1 MKIFRNARFAF
12 AVLSFIVVLSSCEQE
27 QKGALSGTTLRS
39 DEIIVSE
46 ILPQELRVLDTLD
59 VVKGEFVLDRVF
71 DKPTFLLLEFNTIGD
86 PESSIRLPILI
97 GAGEKI
103 SMIVNDTTEYGTFT
117 ATGSKSVERMATQ
130 RDWFV
135 ASLDFRDSL
144 EYLNYIY
151 QDSTNLLQERS
162 KWNEDFMA
170 QIEGHRN
177 ALMQM
182 IDEDSTDLSNIM
194 VFYQSL
200 GQMELFG
207 FEEDFVYYRKVD
219 NGLQEAFPENEHAQ
233 YFHKQLQK
241 YKAAIAKQEQI
252 KIAADNIVEGNMAPE
267 IALND
272 MDGVPH
278 KLSDLR
284 GKVVLIDFWASW
296 CGPCRRANPELVAI
310 YKKYHAKGFEIF
322 SVSLDGLDSQANA
335 KNDWRFAIEKDG
347 LEWPNHVSDLK
358 GYESSVIQ
366 DYGFEGIPFTVLIDA
381 EGKIIA
387 KNIRGAALE
396 DALKSA
402 L

>member
-1 MKIFRNARFAF
+1 MKIYRNARFAL
-12 AVLSFIVVLSSCEQE
+12 AVLGFILVLTSCEKE

-46 ILPQELRVLDTLD
+46 ILPQELRALDTLD
-59 VVKGEFVLDRVF
+59 VVNGKFVLDRVF
-71 DKPTFLLLEFNTIGD
+71 DKPMFLLLEFNTIGD

-103 SMIVNDTTEYGTFT
+103 SMMVNDTTEYGTFT
-117 ATGSKSVERMATQ
+117 ATGSKSVARMAKQ

-207 FEEDFVYYRKVD
+207 FEEDFEYYRKVD
-219 NGLQEAFPENEHAQ
+219 NGLQAAYPDNEHAK
-233 YFHKQLQK
+233 YFHEQLQR
-241 YKAAIAKQEQI
+241 YKSAIAKQEQM
-252 KIAADNIVEGNMAPE
+252 KIAAANIVEGNMAPE
-267 IALND
+267 IELND
-272 MDGVPH
+272 LDGTPR

-358 GYESSVIQ
+358 GYESIVIQ
-366 DYGFEGIPFTVLIDA
+366 DYGFEGIPFTVLLDA